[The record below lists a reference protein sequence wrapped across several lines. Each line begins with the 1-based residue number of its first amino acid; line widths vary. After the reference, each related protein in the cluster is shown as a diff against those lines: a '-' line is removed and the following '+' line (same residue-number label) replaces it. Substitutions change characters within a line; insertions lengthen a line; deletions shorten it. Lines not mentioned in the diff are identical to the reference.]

1 MTPSDRVPTPV
12 QRDFEDFFEHH
23 AGALAAV
30 VALATG
36 DVGLAEDAIQEAM
49 TRASND
55 WPRVGAMARPDL
67 WVLRVAQRQAID
79 AWRRRRREVS
89 LELADMASVVPD
101 EILRL
106 WVRWGLERLT
116 PEDRLLLIL
125 RHRDGLSVDEVA
137 ALAGKSPH
145 TASNYLKRARRR
157 LRALLGGTTP

>member
-1 MTPSDRVPTPV
+1 MARLDLESTPV
-12 QRDFEDFFEHH
+12 PRDFADFFEHH

-36 DVGLAEDAIQEAM
+36 DAALAEDAVQEAM
-49 TRASND
+49 TRASRD
-55 WPRVGAMARPDL
+55 WPRVSAMARPDL

-89 LELADMASVVPD
+89 LELADIPSMVPD
-101 EILRL
+101 EILTL

-116 PEDRLLLIL
+116 PEDRFLLIL

-137 ALAGKSPH
+137 ALAGKSRQ